1 MTRPV
6 LNGDGLVKR
15 VGGGVAVGVAVVLL
29 MPRGVLGLL
38 QQKYHLPRT
47 I

>member
-6 LNGDGLVKR
+6 LNGEGLFQR
-15 VGGGVAVGVAVVLL
+15 VGGVVAVGVAVVLL

-38 QQKYHLPRT
+38 QQRYRLPRT

>member
-6 LNGDGLVKR
+6 RSGDGLVKR

-29 MPRGVLGLL
+29 MPRGVLGLS
-38 QQKYHLPRT
+38 QQRYRLPRT

>member
-6 LNGDGLVKR
+6 LNGDELVKR

-38 QQKYHLPRT
+38 QQRYRLPRT

>member
-6 LNGDGLVKR
+6 LNGDGLCKC
-15 VGGGVAVGVAVVLL
+15 VGGVVAVGVAVVLL

-38 QQKYHLPRT
+38 PQRYRLART

>member
-6 LNGDGLVKR
+6 LNGDGLFTSIGDV
-15 VGGGVAVGVAVVLL
+15 VAVGVAVVLL